1 MCIRDRILAAR
12 SPAFAPPLIATVAT
26 GIPDGICTME
36 YKESL
41 PPKEVV
47 CIGIPMTGIGKIAA
61 HIPGRCAA
69 IQMCIRDSHS
79 TMALC
84 CQYIFSRLEF
94 YRSFT

>member
-1 MCIRDRILAAR
+1 MDYKNAGVDIEAGYE
-12 SPAFAPPLIATVAT
+12 SV
-26 GIPDGICTME
+26 E

-69 IQMCIRDSHS
+69 IPAPAMMTLNPLLSADFAYSKKTS
-79 TMALC
+79 G
-84 CQYIFSRLEF
+84 SRCAEMIVI
-94 YRSFT
+94 S